1 MSKANESDESYEE
14 DLLAESRIAG
24 AINCMILKLMNYS
37 GYVRRSAFEAKYA
50 QI

>member
-1 MSKANESDESYEE
+1 M
-14 DLLAESRIAG
+14 LAESRIAG

-37 GYVRRSAFEAKYA
+37 GYARLSVYEDKYA